1 MRLSRALLMTA
12 LLGSALL
19 GQEEGAS
26 LRAAE
31 VRQILLDLKGARM
44 ADIWKGADRLIAMGA
59 PAKRAIQQELEAEDG
74 AGDGRRVA
82 PIEGQLAALRALIAL
97 DSPTAAAEQLMEIA
111 STESVASEFRL
122 AALELLGLAG
132 EEDSEEGLLVLL
144 SALTPEI
151 RIGAA
156 RALWQIEG
164 EHRQQAKTALREF
177 LRASDAEL
185 RAQGALALAEMGDK
199 ETPGVME
206 TLRDLRKE
214 PGLRGKYANTLYE
227 NLVLKGVIEGRD
239 RQGEAGAAKGSAQWR
254 HLDEIREMIKERY
267 DLIDDADD
275 DALRAGAAHG
285 MLDFPDDPHT
295 GFMTPEEYGEFLH
308 GSDGVDPSYGGIG
321 AFIDTNVKDRL
332 RILRP
337 MFGGPAW
344 KADIQGGDDITAVN
358 GESTLGRPN
367 EEIIKQIKGPPGTE
381 VILTIYREGWAEPRD
396 VKVIRAK
403 IVVPSVYSRILPGQI
418 GYLQIASFAADTG
431 NEVVEHLHKLE
442 AQGLRGLVIDLRDNP
457 GGLLQSVQDALTPF
471 LKERELVCTAK
482 GRIGASQKY
491 FAGRPDRARPYP
503 ITVLVNG
510 NSASGAELMS
520 GVLQHYS
527 KSSSITTEKNGYVDA
542 LVLGTTTFGKGSMQS
557 TYPLAS
563 WPGEAFTDEVRK
575 NGLWDPGENFTDD
588 NGNHAWDPGEDFVDR
603 ARKNSRWDDAEP
615 WEDKNGNG
623 TRDDNESFTDENDDG
638 VWNPSEPFVDADEDG
653 QYDSGAAVKM
663 SVARYYLPGGQNFT
677 RKRVFD
683 EQKKE
688 YVTKG
693 GVVPDVAVE
702 QDRLDVSHLVELR
715 DLQQKGA
722 FDAYVREHWD
732 AHKDTFRELALVDG
746 RDPSRYPGFE
756 AFYESLRTRLPKQ
769 EIRRGLRVAVRRK
782 VSIERGEEI
791 LGDLSDDNVLLA
803 GVREILRR
811 LGDDPETIPE
821 YHSLRV
827 NGTGEP
833 RDRDLADGTEGAAS
847 PK

>member
-1 MRLSRALLMTA
+1 MRLPRALLIAA
-12 LLGSALL
+12 LLGSSVL
-19 GQEEGAS
+19 GQEEGTS
-26 LRAAE
+26 LREAE
-31 VRQILLDLKGARM
+31 VRQILADLKDARM
-44 ADIWKGADRLIAMGA
+44 ADIWRGADRLIAMGA
-59 PAKRAIQQELEAEDG
+59 PAKRIIQREMA
-74 AGDGRRVA
+74 AS
-82 PIEGQLAALRALIAL
+82 PIEGQLAALRALIGL
-97 DSPTAAAEQLMEIA
+97 DSPTAAAEPLMEIA
-111 STESVASEFRL
+111 SDEKAAPEFRL
-122 AALELLGLAG
+122 AALELIALSD
-132 EEDSEEGLLVLL
+132 EEDAEDGLLDLL
-144 SALTPEI
+144 SSLTPEI

-164 EHRQQAKTALREF
+164 ENRQAAKDALREF
-177 LRASDAEL
+177 LKASDGDL
-185 RAQGALALAEMGDK
+185 RAQGALALAEMGDSA
-199 ETPGVME
+199 TPGVME
-206 TLRDLRKE
+206 TLLEVRKE
-214 PGLRGKYANTLYE
+214 PGLRGQYAAALHR
-227 NLVLKGVIEGRD
+227 NLMLRGVIQSRE
-239 RQGEAGAAKGSAQWR
+239 RQGEQGAAKGNSRWR
-254 HLDEIREMIKERY
+254 HLDEIYQMIEQRY
-267 DLIDDADD
+267 DLIEEAND
-275 DALRAGAAHG
+275 DALRAGAARG

-358 GESTLGRPN
+358 GDSTLGRPN

-418 GYLQIASFAADTG
+418 GYLQVASFAAETG
-431 NEVVEHLHKLE
+431 KELSEQLHRLE
-442 AQGLRGLVIDLRDNP
+442 GEGLRGLVIDLRDNP

-471 LKERELVCTAK
+471 LKERELICTSK

-491 FAGRPDRARPYP
+491 FSGRPDRARPYP

-520 GVLQHYS
+520 GVLQYYS
-527 KSSSITTEKNGYVDA
+527 KSSEIGSAENPYVDA
-542 LVLGTTTFGKGSMQS
+542 VVLGTTTFGKGSMQS
-557 TYPLAS
+557 TYPLKT
-563 WPGEAFTDEVRK
+563 WPGEAFSDEPRKDGEWEPGERLTDTNMNRR
-575 NGLWDPGENFTDD
+575 WDPGETFSDEARTD
-588 NGNHAWDPGEDFVDR
+588 G
-603 ARKNSRWDDAEP
+603 RWDEAEP
-615 WEDKNGNG
+615 WDDRNGNG
-623 TRDDNESFTDENDDG
+623 KRDETERFTDENGDG
-638 VWNPSEPFVDADEDG
+638 AWNAAEEFVDANG
-653 QYDSGAAVKM
+653 NSLYDAGAAVKM
-663 SVARYYLPGGQNFT
+663 SIARYYLPGGQNFT

-683 EQKKE
+683 EEKKG

-693 GVVPDVAVE
+693 GVVPDVVLE

-715 DLQQKGA
+715 DLQQKGV
-722 FDAYVREHWD
+722 FDTYVRERWE
-732 AHKDTFRELALVDG
+732 AHKDLFRELAWLDG
-746 RDPSRYPGFE
+746 RDPSRYPDFDV
-756 AFYESLRTRLPKQ
+756 FYESLKTRLAKQ

-782 VSIERGEEI
+782 ASIESGKEI
-791 LGDLSDDNVLLA
+791 IGDLSDDNVLLA

-827 NGTGEP
+827 NGTDQEPSDGELGGATADP
-833 RDRDLADGTEGAAS
+833 RSA
-847 PK
+847 K

>member
-1 MRLSRALLMTA
+1 MRLPRALVIAA

-19 GQEEGAS
+19 AQEEGAS
-26 LRAAE
+26 LREAE
-31 VRQILLDLKGARM
+31 VRQVLTDLKGARM
-44 ADIWKGADRLIAMGA
+44 ADIWKGADRLIAMGV
-59 PAKRAIQQELEAEDG
+59 PAKRIIQREMETS
-74 AGDGRRVA
+74 
-82 PIEGQLAALRALIAL
+82 PIEGQLAALRALIRL
-97 DSPTAAAEQLMEIA
+97 DSPTAAAERLMEIA
-111 STESVASEFRL
+111 ADEKTAAEFRL
-122 AALELLGLAG
+122 ASLELIALAG
-132 EEDSEEGLLVLL
+132 EEDSEEGLLDLL
-144 SALTPEI
+144 SSLTPEI

-164 EHRQQAKTALREF
+164 EHRHAAKEALREF
-177 LRASDAEL
+177 LKASDGDL
-185 RAQGALALAEMGDK
+185 RAQGALALAEMGDSA
-199 ETPGVME
+199 TPGVME
-206 TLRDLRKE
+206 TLREVRRE
-214 PGLRGKYANTLYE
+214 PGLRGKYAEALYRNLTLKNAIDSRE
-227 NLVLKGVIEGRD
+227 
-239 RQGEAGAAKGSAQWR
+239 RQGEQAAFKGSGMWR
-254 HLDEIREMIKERY
+254 HLDEIRQMIQQRY
-267 DLIDDADD
+267 DLLEDANDE
-275 DALRAGAAHG
+275 ALRAGAARG

-358 GESTLGRPN
+358 GDSTLGRPN

-418 GYLQIASFAADTG
+418 GYVQIASFAAETG
-431 NEVVEHLHKLE
+431 KEMADHLRRLE
-442 AQGLRGLVIDLRDNP
+442 AQGLRGLVLDLRDNP

-482 GRIGASQKY
+482 GRIGAAQKY
-491 FAGRPDRARPYP
+491 FSGRPDRERPYP

-527 KSSSITTEKNGYVDA
+527 TSSELKGAEKPYVDA
-542 LVLGTTTFGKGSMQS
+542 VVLGTTTFGKGSMQS
-557 TYPLAS
+557 TYPLAT
-563 WPGEAFTDEVRK
+563 WPGEAFADEPRKDGDYEWGEPFTDANLNNR
-575 NGLWDPGENFTDD
+575 WDPGE
-588 NGNHAWDPGEDFVDR
+588 PFVDE
-603 ARKNSRWDDAEP
+603 ARTNGRWDEAEP
-615 WEDKNGNG
+615 WEDRNGNG
-623 TRDDNESFTDENDDG
+623 KRDGDESYTDENGDG
-638 VWNPSEPFVDADEDG
+638 AWNAAETFVDANG
-653 QYDSGAAVKM
+653 NSLYDTGAAVKM
-663 SVARYYLPGGQNFT
+663 SIARYYLPGGQNFT

-683 EQKKE
+683 EEKKE
-688 YVTKG
+688 YVPMG
-693 GVVPDVAVE
+693 GVVPDVVLE
-702 QDRLDVSHLVELR
+702 QDRLDVSHLIELR
-715 DLQQKGA
+715 DLQQKGI
-722 FDAYVREHWD
+722 FDDYVREHWD
-732 AHKDTFRELALVDG
+732 AHKDAFRELAWLDG
-746 RDPSRYPGFE
+746 RDPSRYPDFD
-756 AFYESLRTRLPKQ
+756 AFHESLRTRLSKQ
-769 EIRRGLRVAVRRK
+769 EIRRGLRIAVRRK

-803 GVREILRR
+803 GVREVLRR

-827 NGTGEP
+827 NGTE
-833 RDRDLADGTEGAAS
+833 
-847 PK
+847 K

>member
-1 MRLSRALLMTA
+1 MRLPRALLITA
-12 LLGSALL
+12 LLGSTLL
-19 GQEEGAS
+19 GQEEGSS
-26 LRAAE
+26 LREAE

-44 ADIWKGADRLIAMGA
+44 ADIWKGADRLIGMGA
-59 PAKRAIQQELEAEDG
+59 PAKRIIQREMATC
-74 AGDGRRVA
+74 
-82 PIEGQLAALRALIAL
+82 PIEGQLAALRALIGL
-97 DSPTAAAEQLMEIA
+97 DSPTAAAERLMEIA
-111 STESVASEFRL
+111 TDEKTPAEFRL
-122 AALELLGLAG
+122 AALELIGLSG
-132 EEDSEEGLLVLL
+132 EEDAEEGLLELL
-144 SALTPEI
+144 SSLTPEI

-164 EHRQQAKTALREF
+164 EHRQAAKDALREF
-177 LRASDAEL
+177 LKASDHDL
-185 RAQGALALAEMGDK
+185 RAQGAVALAEMGDGA
-199 ETPGVME
+199 TPGVME
-206 TLRDLRKE
+206 TLLELRHE
-214 PGLRGKYANTLYE
+214 PGLRGKYADALYR
-227 NLVLKGVIEGRD
+227 NLMLKSVLQSREREGE
-239 RQGEAGAAKGSAQWR
+239 QGAVAKGSGLWR
-254 HLDEIREMIKERY
+254 HLDEIRDMIKLRY
-267 DLIDDADD
+267 DLIEDANDDT
-275 DALRAGAAHG
+275 LRAGAARG
-285 MLDFPDDPHT
+285 MVDFPDDPHT
-295 GFMTPEEYGEFLH
+295 VFMTPEEYGEFLH

-358 GESTLGRPN
+358 GDSTLGRPN

-418 GYLQIASFAADTG
+418 GYLQVASFAADTG
-431 NEVVEHLHKLE
+431 KELAEHLRRLE

-457 GGLLQSVQDALTPF
+457 GGLLQSVQEALTPF

-482 GRIGASQKY
+482 GRIGRSQPY
-491 FAGRPDRARPYP
+491 FSEKPDRERSYP

-527 KSSSITTEKNGYVDA
+527 KSSAIGTAKNPYVDA
-542 LVLGTTTFGKGSMQS
+542 VVVGTTTFGKGSMQS
-557 TYPLAS
+557 TYPLVS
-563 WPGEAFTDEVRK
+563 WAGEAFTDEPRK
-575 NGLWDPGENFTDD
+575 DGEWEPGEKYTDANMNNRWDPGE
-588 NGNHAWDPGEDFVDR
+588 AFVDA
-603 ARKNSRWDDAEP
+603 ARLDGRWDEDEQ
-615 WEDKNGNG
+615 WEDKNGNR
-623 TRDDNESFTDENDDG
+623 TRDEDEKFTDENGDG
-638 VWNPSEPFVDADEDG
+638 AWNAHEPFEDANRND
-653 QYDSGAAVKM
+653 QYDCGAAVKM
-663 SVARYYLPGGQNFT
+663 SIARYYLPGGQNFT

-683 EQKKE
+683 EEKKE

-693 GVVPDVAVE
+693 GVVPDLVLE

-715 DLQQKGA
+715 DLQQKGV
-722 FDAYVREHWD
+722 FDTYVRERWE
-732 AHKDTFRELALVDG
+732 AHKDLFRELAWLDG
-746 RDPSRYPGFE
+746 RDPSRYPDFDV
-756 AFYESLRTRLPKQ
+756 FHESLRTRLPKQ

-782 VSIERGEEI
+782 ASIERGEEI

-803 GVREILRR
+803 GVREVLRR
-811 LGDDPETIPE
+811 LGEDPETIPE

-827 NGTGEP
+827 NGTSPASHDEELTGP
-833 RDRDLADGTEGAAS
+833 SKPS